1 MKILLEENFITD
13 KKERRKND
21 FNLDIIIDSFISC
34 LICKCKWFTGKYK
47 HFYCF
52 WNYYICIEYNILYSK
67 YYLFY
72 NNLKNM
78 VRLYNQMGIVIAT
91 LPLQVI
97 PNIGET
103 VTIEQNV
110 YTVVNIIHELKP
122 FSVDYTH
129 KIKEVKVICK

>member
-1 MKILLEENFITD
+1 
-13 KKERRKND
+13 
-21 FNLDIIIDSFISC
+21 
-34 LICKCKWFTGKYK
+34 
-47 HFYCF
+47 
-52 WNYYICIEYNILYSK
+52 
-67 YYLFY
+67 
-72 NNLKNM
+72 M